1 MVNKISKA
9 AGFLVVLFY
18 CLNSFGQD
26 SLYVQGAHS
35 NTPSNTPSNTLSNT
49 LSNTPSNTPSSI
61 PVSYSGI
68 LWDSEFYSRSIET
81 YKRAVPIRF
90 EGVNSGEKDIRILS
104 VKADC
109 ASCLVP
115 KASLDVVRSG
125 ERVSIN
131 AILRLVGAAGIQRGR
146 VVVETCLDDNGS
158 MDSPQANVGAQG
170 GRGEGYR
177 VYTLSYQVSFN
188 PPYGVSPTALL
199 WDANDTG
206 SRDIEISF
214 DRSLGYEYK
223 NFETDNSLYKVEVI
237 EKGDEVLS
245 GDLNGSKVSKVS
257 NGSNGTNGSNGSNG
271 MGAVSYLILRVTP
284 LKTPASSSHINV
296 IFNHVEGVEGLGSMG
311 TYVAR
316 VSLGAG

>member
-1 MVNKISKA
+1 MVNNISKA
-9 AGFLVVLFY
+9 ASFLVVLFY

-26 SLYVQGAHS
+26 SLYVQGAPS
-35 NTPSNTPSNTLSNT
+35 NTPSNTPSDAS
-49 LSNTPSNTPSSI
+49 SSI

-68 LWDSEFYSRSIET
+68 LWDSEFYSKSIET

-90 EGVNSGEKDIRILS
+90 EGVNSGDKDIRILS

-158 MDSPQANVGAQG
+158 MDSPQANAGTQVAHG

-177 VYTLSYQVSFN
+177 VYTLSYQVNFK

-199 WDANDTG
+199 WDAKDTG

-223 NFETDNSLYKVEVI
+223 NFETDNSLYRVEDI
-237 EKGDEVLS
+237 EKQDE
-245 GDLNGSKVSKVS
+245 
-257 NGSNGTNGSNGSNG
+257 
-271 MGAVSYLILRVTP
+271 GAVSSLILRVTP
-284 LKTPASSSHINV
+284 LKAPAPSSHINV
-296 IFNHVEGVEGLGSMG
+296 IFNHVEGLGSMG

-316 VSLGAG
+316 VSLGSG